1 MIKVLIVENDFEYI
15 KNILN
20 KILYKLD
27 EINVKFIAT
36 TIKDALDIIWNNNID
51 LILLDFNLL
60 DGKGIEVLKKIK
72 NNNSL
77 KKPDII
83 VMSEEVEQIN
93 GLKKEKDIY
102 AIINKL
108 QNEDY
113 IYNVIKQY
121 IWKLK
126 YIENNKNIR
135 ETIIF
140 YLKNMGFNFKYKGT
154 IYIFEAIEYIYKCN
168 NMDLLDNLEKN
179 VYKYIALKN
188 KKSINNI
195 KTNIIKTA
203 NLTFID
209 KKSIGQYTPKSI
221 ITDIT
226 IQLMK

>member
-154 IYIFEAIEYIYKCN
+154 IYIFEAIEYIHKCN

>member
-108 QNEDY
+108 QSEDY

-154 IYIFEAIEYIYKCN
+154 IYIFEAIEYIYICN

-203 NLTFID
+203 ILTFID

>member
-188 KKSINNI
+188 KK
-195 KTNIIKTA
+195 KH
-203 NLTFID
+203 
-209 KKSIGQYTPKSI
+209 
-221 ITDIT
+221 
-226 IQLMK
+226 